1 MQILELHK
9 QMNVHKTAQIHSTAV
24 VSTDAKIAA
33 NVKIGAYCV
42 IGENVELA
50 ENVELK
56 SHVVVEGTHGG
67 TYLGAG
73 TKVYSFAVI
82 GQLSQDMKYYH
93 SEEAT
98 GLTIG
103 KNNIIREHVTIHM
116 GTPVSNGTV
125 IGDNNLFMVGSHV
138 AHDCKIGNNIYIANN
153 TPLGG
158 EVVIDDNVIIGGNS
172 AIQQFVKIGKNS
184 IVGGMTG
191 VDQDVLPYSSVLGN
205 RPMYWNGLNII
216 GLRRKGF
223 SHSQI
228 DTIKEAYKIL
238 FSDNLFIDRVAS
250 LELLAKDSDEIAEI
264 LKAVVNRSKH
274 SFATPKK

>member
-1 MQILELHK
+1 MQIVELHK
-9 QMNVHKTAQIHSTAV
+9 QMNVHKTAFIHSTAI
-24 VSTDAKIAA
+24 VSPDAKIAA

-56 SHVVVEGTHGG
+56 SHVVIEGTHGG
-67 TYLGAG
+67 TYVGSG
-73 TKVYSFAVI
+73 TKIYSFAVI
-82 GQLSQDMKYYH
+82 GQISQDMKFYH
-93 SEEAT
+93 SEEAS
-98 GLTIG
+98 GLIIG

-116 GTPVSNGTV
+116 GTPVSNGTI
-125 IGDNNLFMVGSHV
+125 IGDNNLFMVGSHI

-158 EVVIDDNVIIGGNS
+158 EVEVDDNVIIGGNC
-172 AIQQFVKIGKNS
+172 AVQQFVKIGKNS

-191 VDQDVLPYSSVLGN
+191 VDQDVLPYSQVIGN
-205 RPMYWNGLNII
+205 RPAYWNGLNLV

-223 SHSQI
+223 SNSQI
-228 DTIKEAYKIL
+228 DSIKEAYKIL
-238 FSDNLFIDRVAS
+238 FSDKLFVKRIEA
-250 LELLAKDSDEIAEI
+250 LEILANDSEEIAEI
-264 LKAVVNRSKH
+264 LNSVKNRSKH